1 MNRVYVFKDK
11 SNKNGKVMVLE
22 NTLEEFKSK
31 ISALFDIVGDN
42 VKIYSSNGCE
52 IHDLRVI
59 RDDENVYLLPS
70 VKQNNED
77 CDNIE
82 NSTKDLE
89 EGIEN
94 IKSKVVSDWITLN
107 VGGKRFTT
115 SRATLLAKEPL
126 SMLARMFADDNN
138 MYLMNPSAT
147 DETGAYLIDRSPEYF
162 EPILNYLRH
171 GNVVLDN
178 HVNPKGVLEEA
189 IFYGIDS
196 MIPQLNQLLEES
208 ISSYG
213 KNQALSRMDVV
224 RSIVMTSI
232 TSELRFQ
239 GVNLAGA
246 DLNRL
251 DLRNINFKVLHKIA

>member
-1 MNRVYVFKDK
+1 MSTFFTVPSTTTNLRVSLLLLSTENILIRFIDFFTYLKPGNNRIMNRVYVYKDK
-11 SNKNGKVMVLE
+11 SSENGKLMVLE

-31 ISALFDIVGDN
+31 ISALFDIAEEN

-59 RDDENVYLLPS
+59 RDDEKVYLLPG
-70 VKQNNED
+70 VKQNSDD
-77 CDNIE
+77 CDKIE
-82 NSTKDLE
+82 NSSKKDE
-89 EGIEN
+89 DIEN
-94 IKSKVVSDWITLN
+94 AKSKVVSDWITLN
-107 VGGKRFTT
+107 VGGKHFTT
-115 SRATLLAKEPL
+115 SRSTLLAKEPL

-189 IFYGIDS
+189 IFYGKFKIICD
-196 MIPQLNQLLEES
+196 
-208 ISSYG
+208 G
-213 KNQALSRMDVV
+213 FVLS
-224 RSIVMTSI
+224 
-232 TSELRFQ
+232 
-239 GVNLAGA
+239 
-246 DLNRL
+246 
-251 DLRNINFKVLHKIA
+251 NFGSLST

>member
-11 SNKNGKVMVLE
+11 SYKNGKVMVLE

-31 ISALFDIVGDN
+31 ISALFDIVEDN

-70 VKQNNED
+70 EKQNNED
-77 CDNIE
+77 CDSIE

-89 EGIEN
+89 EGVEN
-94 IKSKVVSDWITLN
+94 AKSKIVSDWITLN

-189 IFYGIDS
+189 IFYGKYK
-196 MIPQLNQLLEES
+196 
-208 ISSYG
+208 ISSFFFFSHPEPLRCRP
-213 KNQALSRMDVV
+213 ASVCAIFTSREQFLITVP
-224 RSIVMTSI
+224 TSI
-232 TSELRFQ
+232 NFVIYRFLL
-239 GVNLAGA
+239 LAYW
-246 DLNRL
+246 L
-251 DLRNINFKVLHKIA
+251 

>member
-1 MNRVYVFKDK
+1 MNRVYVYKDTSK
-11 SNKNGKVMVLE
+11 EYGKLMVLE
-22 NTLEEFKSK
+22 NTLEEFKNK
-31 ISALFDIVGDN
+31 ISALFDIVEEN

-59 RDDENVYLLPS
+59 RDDENVYLIPG
-70 VKQNNED
+70 VKENDGD

-82 NSTKDLE
+82 NSFKNLE
-89 EGIEN
+89 LEN
-94 IKSKVVSDWITLN
+94 TRSKVVSDWITLN
-107 VGGKRFTT
+107 VGGKHFTT
-115 SRATLLAKEPL
+115 SRSTLLAKEPL

-189 IFYGIDS
+189 VFYG
-196 MIPQLNQLLEES
+196 
-208 ISSYG
+208 
-213 KNQALSRMDVV
+213 KC
-224 RSIVMTSI
+224 
-232 TSELRFQ
+232 
-239 GVNLAGA
+239 
-246 DLNRL
+246 
-251 DLRNINFKVLHKIA
+251 